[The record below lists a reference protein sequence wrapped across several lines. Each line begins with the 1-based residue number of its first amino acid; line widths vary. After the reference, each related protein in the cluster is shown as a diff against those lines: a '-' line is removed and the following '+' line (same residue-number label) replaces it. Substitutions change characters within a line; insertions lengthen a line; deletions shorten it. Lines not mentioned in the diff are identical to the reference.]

1 MEVIKRPG
9 SPTSTAL
16 QVSKRS
22 RPDAGT
28 LIVREGPKR
37 TSSLHAP
44 IMLLTGHQGAVL
56 SFKFDPSGQN
66 CASSSVD
73 KTVPPRSPAAGACV
87 AMTPC
92 RFCCGAWLALTTT
105 TAYCAGTSRRVHRT
119 NRTRMHRTNRTRMQR
134 VHRTN
139 RTRMHAVTLFQ
150 AVLQLNWTSGG
161 DNIWTASADKSVGF
175 WDAVTGQ
182 RVRKMP
188 DHSNIVNAG
197 LHARFAAAS
206 SPVRLPHR
214 VAK

>member
-92 RFCCGAWLALTTT
+92 RFCCGAWLAPTTT
-105 TAYCAGTSRRVHRT
+105 TAYCAVTSRRVHRT
-119 NRTRMHRTNRTRMQR
+119 NC
-134 VHRTN
+134 
-139 RTRMHAVTLFQ
+139 TRMHAVTLFQ

-197 LHARFAAAS
+197 LHARFVAAS
-206 SPVRLPHR
+206 SPVRLPH
-214 VAK
+214 